1 MDYEIFL
8 HDVQEPIRP
17 LLAEEVRRQNG
28 VKFHLIADIR
38 FRKSTDPNEIQE
50 WDIVSRAIRL
60 LPIDNIDGALEGIC
74 SDVSRKIE
82 EYIER
87 GTGWVVDQLNF
98 IDLYINRYRPLRGNS
113 YFPTPKQLA
122 AKKAILNIKNKD
134 QKCFLWCVLAHL
146 HPVDHADNA
155 NRVSKYKRFQ
165 NELNTAELNFP
176 VSLASID
183 QFEDANDLA
192 INVYGYNNDLHPL
205 RCTSKRNSPHPI
217 VNLLLLTKDNRQH
230 YCLIRDLN
238 RLLGDQTR
246 HNGRKFFCAFCLMH
260 YSTQERLAFE
270 VYQVQES
277 NVGAPHACG

>member
-1 MDYEIFL
+1 MAHKKAFIKRYLEESDEACSSKQQRLAEPVVERLDEPAVERLDQPAVEMLEGSGYDLRNRVEIPEVAAPNEPVEPFSPEPIAFDVARRRGRREATLDRFTPRGPAVDYGIFL

-146 HPVDHADNA
+146 HPVDH
-155 NRVSKYKRFQ
+155 V
-165 NELNTAELNFP
+165 
-176 VSLASID
+176 V
-183 QFEDANDLA
+183 
-192 INVYGYNNDLHPL
+192 NVL
-205 RCTSKRNSPHPI
+205 
-217 VNLLLLTKDNRQH
+217 V
-230 YCLIRDLN
+230 IR
-238 RLLGDQTR
+238 
-246 HNGRKFFCAFCLMH
+246 
-260 YSTQERLAFE
+260 
-270 VYQVQES
+270 
-277 NVGAPHACG
+277 